1 MRALAIGGEEDCE
14 MVGIHTG
21 WMGGKKEGE

>member
-14 MVGIHTG
+14 MVGIHNG